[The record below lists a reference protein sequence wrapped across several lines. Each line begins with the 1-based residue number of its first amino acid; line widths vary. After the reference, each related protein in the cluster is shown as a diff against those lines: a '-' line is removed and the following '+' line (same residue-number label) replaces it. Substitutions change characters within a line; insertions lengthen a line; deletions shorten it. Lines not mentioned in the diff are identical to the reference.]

1 MNSKQIKLLSQIK
14 RLVRLGNRRF
24 ANERRDRDYL
34 DDLKK
39 LRITEDEAWEKYIL
53 YLKPSDYVI
62 DYKPSYYSTPNTLVF
77 KKLIKDNIAYIKLC
91 VIEENGE
98 KVLCLSFHIDHDRSD
113 SYEM

>member
-39 LRITEDEAWEKYIL
+39 LRITEDEA
-53 YLKPSDYVI
+53 
-62 DYKPSYYSTPNTLVF
+62 
-77 KKLIKDNIAYIKLC
+77 
-91 VIEENGE
+91 
-98 KVLCLSFHIDHDRSD
+98 
-113 SYEM
+113 

>member
-53 YLKPSDYVI
+53 YLKPSAYVI

-77 KKLIKDNIAYIKLC
+77 KKLIKDTNNHVCINKCKSSSTHLVDFFIHKFTKLHT
-91 VIEENGE
+91 
-98 KVLCLSFHIDHDRSD
+98 F
-113 SYEM
+113 